1 MKNILFFIF
10 INTLRLLQNASLIL
24 FRPVVQ
30 YRPQAIPY
38 CLAYNIIVESA
49 NKVLIVTNRPA
60 IANSWFDDFEMF
72 VDWKITEKGDAG
84 IYLRGTPQVQIW
96 DTSRREVGAQ
106 VGSGGLYNNQKNNSK
121 PLVVADNK
129 IGQWNTFH
137 IIMKGEKVTVYLNG
151 VLVTDNTVLENYW
164 DRKLPI
170 FSKEQIELQAH
181 GTYVAYRN
189 IYIREIPTEERTSLT
204 EEEKNQGFVSLF
216 DGTNLDSWTGNITG
230 YLIEEGAVVVHP
242 DKAGEGG
249 GGNLYTKEEFADFI
263 YRFDF
268 QLTPGANNGIG
279 VHAPLEG
286 DAAYVGME
294 IQVLDNEADIYKG
307 LQPYQY
313 HGSVYGVIPA
323 KRGFLKPTGEWNQ
336 EEIMVKGTKIKVTL
350 NGTVITEGDY
360 AAASKNGTMDHKE
373 HPGLLRT
380 TGHIAFLGH
389 GEVLRF
395 KNMRVKVLEEDKK
408 GKKKK

>member
-1 MKNILFFIF
+1 M
-10 INTLRLLQNASLIL
+10 
-24 FRPVVQ
+24 
-30 YRPQAIPY
+30 
-38 CLAYNIIVESA
+38 
-49 NKVLIVTNRPA
+49 
-60 IANSWFDDFEMF
+60 
-72 VDWKITEKGDAG
+72 
-84 IYLRGTPQVQIW
+84 
-96 DTSRREVGAQ
+96 
-106 VGSGGLYNNQKNNSK
+106 
-121 PLVVADNK
+121 
-129 IGQWNTFH
+129 
-137 IIMKGEKVTVYLNG
+137 
-151 VLVTDNTVLENYW
+151 
-164 DRKLPI
+164 
-170 FSKEQIELQAH
+170 
-181 GTYVAYRN
+181 
-189 IYIREIPTEERTSLT
+189 TSLT

-216 DGTNLDSWTGNITG
+216 DGTNLDSWTGNTSG
-230 YLIEEGAVVVHP
+230 YLVEEGAVVVHP

-294 IQVLDNEADIYKG
+294 IQVLDNEADKYKG

-336 EEIMVKGTKIKVTL
+336 EEIMVKGTQIKVTL

-360 AAASKNGTMDHKE
+360 AAASKNGTIDHKE

-389 GEVLRF
+389 GEVVRF

-408 GKKKK
+408 SRQ